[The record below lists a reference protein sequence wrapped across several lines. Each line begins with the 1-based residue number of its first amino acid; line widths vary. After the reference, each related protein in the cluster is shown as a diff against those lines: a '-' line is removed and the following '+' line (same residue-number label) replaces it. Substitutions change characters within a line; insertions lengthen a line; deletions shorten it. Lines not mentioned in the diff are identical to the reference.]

1 MKLKV
6 FSTDGSSSSEKE
18 FDHFPSF
25 EGDKGQQA
33 IRQVLIAYQ
42 ANARQGNASTKTRA
56 EVSGTGKKPFRQKG
70 SGRAR
75 QGNLRSPIWRKGGVV
90 FGPKPRDYSQKV
102 NRKVKALAFSRAL
115 FDAASNEALSVIEK
129 WDSSTPKTKEFN
141 KVLSLIA
148 PEGKVLILDDSFED
162 NTVLSARNI
171 ARVAISDSSSVNVG
185 DLVRYNKIIA
195 SEKSI
200 STLIARA
207 NGGNS

>member
-1 MKLKV
+1 MKLQV
-6 FSTDGSSSSEKE
+6 FSTDGSSNSEKE
-18 FDHFPSF
+18 FEHFPQF
-25 EGDKGQQA
+25 EGNKGQQA

-70 SGRAR
+70 TGRGR
-75 QGNLRSPIWRKGGVV
+75 QGSMRSPIWRTGGVV

-115 FDAASNEALSVIEK
+115 FDAASADSLAVIEK
-129 WDSSTPKTKEFN
+129 WESATPKTKEFN
-141 KVLSLIA
+141 KLISQIA
-148 PEGKVLILDDSFED
+148 PEGKILIIDDSFED

-171 ARVAISDSSSVNVG
+171 QRVAMTDSSSVNVG
-185 DLVRYNKIIA
+185 DLVRYKKIIA